1 MMIPY
6 QIRATL
12 LQMEP
17 SLDANWEELLANIFE
32 GADIDVREEI
42 DRQILKPKEIQWN
55 RVTNSFDY
63 RVTNSLAI
71 LKHSFSSERMRSIA
85 TKLSHSINWLKS
97 ITDPIQIA
105 DYLENAL
112 HQIDQIPVEDDLKLQ
127 REKMMMRRVYLQ
139 DVAKLIRTLEI
150 DPPGGVRGLT
160 PNQIKSFI
168 VEVYIKQQLLGY
180 WFKPLLARS
189 SAMMDHPFF
198 KFWLLKEQSV
208 RRFDI
213 VKTSEYLF
221 IIAPVS
227 NFENNPYSIRRF
239 LFEDFLDYNEQIF
252 LNGIVLDMS
261 RYTEKGYIDEF
272 TKQVQMMITVQHQV
286 HKDVILIVQEFEEL
300 AEKKLIPM
308 LTQTIGTGGGKN
320 SDVVAKQHIRKFE
333 SILTNDLLIPLH
345 DALRNHISH
354 LEEYQYLFV
363 SIHRIFSDILAHYKD
378 FKEQPA
384 LFFNH
389 TIELFEY
396 QLLAYVKLLEK
407 RKEEIFVP
415 MNIYEWKV
423 MNDRSEQPILSL
435 QKDLTR
441 HITDYRETTLYIG
454 RLKKEQTEVQGSF
467 MKRMMRGD
475 KLDKELQQVSHSA
488 IRIKKQAYLDIL
500 SIPKNFRK
508 YSVFIEFES
517 FTATS
522 ELERH
527 YAFPSGDNGVTRLP
541 LLVKIP
547 ENLEHFNLEE
557 LNNSISYDLRFSPTA

>member
-1 MMIPY
+1 MIPY

-42 DRQILKPKEIQWN
+42 DRKILKPKEIQWN

-454 RLKKEQTEVQGSF
+454 RLKKEQTEVQGS
-467 MKRMMRGD
+467 
-475 KLDKELQQVSHSA
+475 
-488 IRIKKQAYLDIL
+488 
-500 SIPKNFRK
+500 
-508 YSVFIEFES
+508 
-517 FTATS
+517 
-522 ELERH
+522 
-527 YAFPSGDNGVTRLP
+527 
-541 LLVKIP
+541 
-547 ENLEHFNLEE
+547 
-557 LNNSISYDLRFSPTA
+557 

>member
-85 TKLSHSINWLKS
+85 TKLSHSINWLKN

-198 KFWLLKEQSV
+198 KFWVLKEQSV

-389 TIELFEY
+389 TIQLFEY

-557 LNNSISYDLRFSPTA
+557 LNNSIS

>member
-85 TKLSHSINWLKS
+85 TKLSHSIIWLKNF
-97 ITDPIQIA
+97 IDPIQIA

-389 TIELFEY
+389 TIQLFEY

>member
-63 RVTNSLAI
+63 KVTNSLAI

-389 TIELFEY
+389 TIQLFEY

>member
-1 MMIPY
+1 MIPY

-333 SILTNDLLIPLH
+333 SILTNDFLIPLH

-527 YAFPSGDNGVTRLP
+527 YAFPCGDNGVTRLP

-557 LNNSISYDLRFSPTA
+557 LNNSIS

>member
-1 MMIPY
+1 MIPY

-389 TIELFEY
+389 TIQLFEY

-454 RLKKEQTEVQGSF
+454 RLKKEQAEVQGSF

>member
-1 MMIPY
+1 MIPY

-180 WFKPLLARS
+180 WFNPLLARS

-557 LNNSISYDLRFSPTA
+557 LNNSIS

>member
-333 SILTNDLLIPLH
+333 SILTNDFLIPLH

-389 TIELFEY
+389 TIQLFEY

-557 LNNSISYDLRFSPTA
+557 LNNSIS

>member
-71 LKHSFSSERMRSIA
+71 LKHSFSSERLRSIA
-85 TKLSHSINWLKS
+85 TKLSHSINWLKN

-557 LNNSISYDLRFSPTA
+557 LNNSIS

>member
-1 MMIPY
+1 MIPY

-333 SILTNDLLIPLH
+333 SILTNDFLIPLH

-557 LNNSISYDLRFSPTA
+557 LNNSIS